1 MQGIRFGLDNMTT
14 HDSHDSFVSFMKQEW
29 IMTTRKIFTKFTKP
43 SKYHQSNIKD
53 RLSQFNMKTKLK

>member
-1 MQGIRFGLDNMTT
+1 MTT

-43 SKYHQSNIKD
+43 GKYHQSNIKD